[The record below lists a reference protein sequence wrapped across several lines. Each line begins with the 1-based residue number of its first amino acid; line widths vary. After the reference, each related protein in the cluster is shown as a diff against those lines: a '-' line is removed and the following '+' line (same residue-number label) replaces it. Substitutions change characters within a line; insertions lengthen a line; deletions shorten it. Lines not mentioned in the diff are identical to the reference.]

1 MRLDQFLADL
11 LRRTAEIERRFDG
24 MVSQGTVH
32 EVEPK
37 GGTVRLRIGGTD
49 EEPFLSPPIPYAQTA
64 GALKVHAPPSKGQ
77 QMTVLNGSGDF
88 RQGLAL
94 PMTWSDSNKSPS
106 EKGDENVLT
115 FGNFRIELRGDELR
129 ITVGGFIVS
138 LTADGAFFT
147 VGGITHA
154 ISGNGV
160 ESKGGTVKHDEKNI
174 GSDHVHGGVSP
185 GGSNTAVPSN

>member
-1 MRLDQFLADL
+1 
-11 LRRTAEIERRFDG
+11 
-24 MVSQGTVH
+24 
-32 EVEPK
+32 
-37 GGTVRLRIGGTD
+37 
-49 EEPFLSPPIPYAQTA
+49 
-64 GALKVHAPPSKGQ
+64 
-77 QMTVLNGSGDF
+77 MTVLNGSGDF

-160 ESKGGTVKHDEKNI
+160 ETKGGTVKHDEKNI